1 MKYLYVDDD
10 CVVAVKEG
18 GMPSAPIKEGET
30 DNALFHV
37 SLDYPEV
44 LKVQGKKSIEGGI
57 LHRLDTATTG
67 LLLFA
72 RNQFF
77 YDELIKAQE
86 NNLFIKEYTAVC
98 SDIKNTPEL
107 LEGFPIQS
115 KNVFS
120 KKINFPVEITSRFRS
135 YGKGQQQVRPVT
147 EDSVGYATRK
157 NVTKTQYKTEILSV
171 ENYKKDFMVKCRIS
185 KGFRHQVRC
194 HLAWCGLPVVGDFL
208 YNPLFNHAEDN
219 QTEKLFFFATK
230 IEFPHPVLK
239 RKICVQMS
247 LDFCN

>member
-44 LKVQGKKSIEGGI
+44 LEVQGKKSIEGGI

-120 KKINFPVEITSRFRS
+120 KKINFPVEIISRFRS

-147 EDSVGYATRK
+147 DDSVGYAAKK

-194 HLAWCGLPVVGDFL
+194 HLAWCGLPVAGDFL
-208 YNPLFNHAEDN
+208 YNPLFNQTEDN

-239 RKICVQMS
+239 RNICVQMS